1 MHART
6 LASFAKL
13 LLIVTFALTALHAQ
27 VVGGTLSGTITD
39 PTGATL
45 SNAQVLVHNDETGNE
60 RHLTTGLD
68 GRYSAPSIPVGTY
81 TITVQLDGFAS
92 QHRTGIPL
100 TVGQSKQIDI
110 QLTVNAVDQQISVE
124 DTPAIVNLST
134 QQTSGLVDE
143 RQIKQLPLNGRSYDQ
158 LITLNPATVNYTGQ
172 RSGSIGTSNSS
183 VGNMFSISGRRPQ
196 DNLFLLNGVEYT
208 GASLINV
215 TPGGTSGQLLGVD
228 AVREFN
234 VVSDT
239 YSASYGKRQGAQI
252 SIVTVSG
259 TNSLHGSA
267 YEFIRNSAL
276 DARNYFDQPHIPA
289 FQRNNFGASLGG
301 PIRKDKL
308 LLFANYEGYR
318 QNLGLSDVTLVPDN
332 ASRAA
337 AVASVKPLLQLW
349 PLQNGPELGSG
360 IAYAYSNPMQR
371 IREDFGTAR
380 FDYNISPK
388 DLFFAVYTI
397 DDSSANTP
405 SANPYSLVNETLRE
419 QVLSLQ
425 HQHVFS
431 PNLLNTARF
440 GYSRASY
447 FFTGIVPTNISAN
460 IPGWVAGKT
469 VGAIVI
475 AGSTASNGA
484 SQITGAGANVGSNNT
499 TARNLFTFDDH
510 IFFTRGR
517 HQIEAGVWLQ
527 RLQSNDNLAQNQ
539 YGQASF
545 STLSSFLAGT
555 VATFTVVP
563 APTELGWRSTQ
574 YAGYLEDTI
583 KLTPRLELRAGFRF
597 EGTTGWSESQS
608 RAANYAVTN
617 GVIATNPTIGS
628 SALTTNNAKFLPEPR
643 IGLAWDPQGNGHT
656 AIRGGFGIH
665 RALLDNLDYRLDQA
679 APFNTTVSVKN
690 IAVSALHFTPTSTPP
705 AGSLVS
711 PSNVQPDIQTP
722 TVLSWYF
729 KVEQQ
734 IAPNTSLT
742 VGYIGS
748 HGYHQI
754 LSEDQNEPIPVTCPN
769 PACPATLASGTVYF
783 PSTVKANPLV
793 ANTTSWVSQGTS
805 LYNGLVLD
813 LRRSFANGLQLR
825 GNYTW
830 SKNLDDGS
838 AWNTSVSGNTPAF
851 VSNPFNPKAD
861 WGPAATDVRHLASI
875 SGTYDLPFGRGALT
889 TNNAFTNCAISGW
902 TLSSISRP
910 PIRLPLHPAARLQP
924 HRLRRH
930 PQPCPP
936 RHQPQ
941 LQGQPLSRYPHP
953 ILQPRSL
960 PHTSRW
966 SHRQPR
972 PRHPHRPEPHQ
983 PRRLPHQVD
992 PNHRTRPRP
1001 VPRRVLQRP
1010 QPHQLHHA
1018 EPSHLQLRP
1027 NPHHPHRRPGPKPN
1041 RRSHHRHGQ
1050 HLTPNPIRLKTP
1062 LLARSP
1068 CFSCCHPVGICCCL
1082 CRCSI

>member
-6 LASFAKL
+6 LKS
-13 LLIVTFALTALHAQ
+13 LIAAIFLIATLTTLHAQ

-39 PTGATL
+39 PSGATL
-45 SNAQVLVHNDETGNE
+45 TNAQVLVHNDETGNE
-60 RHLTTGLD
+60 RRLTTGPD
-68 GRYSAPSIPVGTY
+68 GRYSAPSIPIGTY
-81 TITVQLDGFAS
+81 TITVELPGFAT

-110 QLTVNAVDQQISVE
+110 ELTVNSVDQQISVE
-124 DTPAIVNLST
+124 DTPAVVNLST

-183 VGNMFSISGRRPQ
+183 VGNMFAISGRRPQ

-239 YSASYGKRQGAQI
+239 YSAAYGKRQGAQI
-252 SIVTVSG
+252 SIVTISG
-259 TNSLHGSA
+259 TNSIHGSA

-276 DARNYFDQPHIPA
+276 DARNYFDQSHIPG

-332 ASRAA
+332 TSRAA

-371 IREDFGTAR
+371 IREDFGTTR

-447 FFTGIVPTNISAN
+447 FFTGIVPSDISAN

-510 IFFTRGR
+510 IFYTRGR

-597 EGTTGWSESQS
+597 EGTTGWNESQS

-617 GVIATNPTIGS
+617 GIIATNPTIGS
-628 SALTTNNAKFLPEPR
+628 SALTSNNAKFLPEPR
-643 IGLAWDPQGNGHT
+643 VGLAWDPQGNGHT

-665 RALLDNLDYRLDQA
+665 RALLDNLDYRLDQT

-690 IAVSALHFTPTSTPP
+690 AAVSSLHFTPTSTPP

-711 PSNVQPDIQTP
+711 PSNVQPDIDTP
-722 TVLSWYF
+722 TVLTWYL

-734 IAPNTSLT
+734 LAPNTSLT

-769 PACPATLASGTVYF
+769 PACPASLASGTVYF

-805 LYNGLVLD
+805 LYNGLTLD

-851 VSNPFNPKAD
+851 VSNPFNPRSD

-889 TNNAFTNCAISGW
+889 TTNAFTNRAISGW
-902 TLSSISRP
+902 TVSSIMAVQSGFPFTPQLGYNPTGSGDTRNPVRP
-910 PIRLPLHPAARLQP
+910 DINPNFKGNLYPGTATQYFNPAAFLTPASGAIGNLGRDTLTGP
-924 HRLRRH
+924 GLFN
-930 PQPCPP
+930 
-936 RHQPQ
+936 
-941 LQGQPLSRYPHP
+941 LDLSLLKSTQITERVRAQFRAEFFNV
-953 ILQPRSL
+953 LN
-960 PHTSRW
+960 HT
-966 SHRQPR
+966 
-972 PRHPHRPEPHQ
+972 
-983 PRRLPHQVD
+983 
-992 PNHRTRPRP
+992 NFT
-1001 VPRRVLQRP
+1001 
-1010 QPHQLHHA
+1010 
-1018 EPSHLQLRP
+1018 
-1027 NPHHPHRRPGPKPN
+1027 
-1041 RRSHHRHGQ
+1041 
-1050 HLTPNPIRLKTP
+1050 TPNPVIYSSGPTPTTLTAAPTLSPTAGVITATSTTSRQIQFGLK
-1062 LLARSP
+1062 LL
-1068 CFSCCHPVGICCCL
+1068 F
-1082 CRCSI
+1082 